1 MLKSLYIE
9 NIAIIEK
16 ASIDFDRGFSVLS
29 GETGA
34 GKSIIIDAIN
44 GIMGGR
50 TSRELIRTG
59 TKKASVSALF
69 DIDDGRISKVLE
81 QMGIDV
87 QDGQLSVQ
95 RDILADGKN
104 NCKVNGRPCTTQTL
118 KDISKYLITI
128 HGQHDG
134 TLLLDEETHLDYL
147 DSFAGNHRELSEYS
161 EEYEKLLSLNRMIK
175 SLSMSIKQREERLE
189 KLSYDLTYL
198 SNLEPIEGEYEN
210 LLQTRSVLLG
220 QQTIDDALNFAE
232 HAFENDEGG
241 IISCL
246 HDISQ
251 RASKAAK
258 YNTMVL
264 QLAEKMTEAID
275 VLESAREVI
284 NTVRKSEDDYN
295 ISYEDVE
302 KRLDL
307 YENGARRFS
316 VSEDRLHEVYE
327 NIKKE
332 YVELTGVSEEN
343 IDELKGKYSIQR
355 KKTLEKAHAL
365 RESREKAAIRLK
377 ETVEKELE
385 YLDMKNARLEV
396 EFLPQ
401 GDGKQIKFTK
411 KGIDNVRFLLA
422 ANAGEGFKALSKV
435 ASGGELSRIMLA
447 IRNVISKGDLVETMI
462 FDEVDTGVSGRAANK
477 VGEKLWSISREKQV
491 LCVTHLPQIA
501 ALADRHYKVS
511 KSVEGN
517 ATHTRVE
524 LLDSKGKIAEIARLT
539 GGRDI
544 TDTTLLSAGEIIDLA
559 EKYKKQNLI
568 GGK

>member
-1 MLKSLYIE
+1 MT
-9 NIAIIEK
+9 IAEI
-16 ASIDFDRGFSVLS
+16 ASR
-29 GETGA
+29 A
-34 GKSIIIDAIN
+34 G
-44 GIMGGR
+44 
-50 TSRELIRTG
+50 
-59 TKKASVSALF
+59 V
-69 DIDDGRISKVLE
+69 
-81 QMGIDV
+81 
-87 QDGQLSVQ
+87 
-95 RDILADGKN
+95 
-104 NCKVNGRPCTTQTL
+104 
-118 KDISKYLITI
+118 
-128 HGQHDG
+128 
-134 TLLLDEETHLDYL
+134 
-147 DSFAGNHRELSEYS
+147 
-161 EEYEKLLSLNRMIK
+161 
-175 SLSMSIKQREERLE
+175 
-189 KLSYDLTYL
+189 
-198 SNLEPIEGEYEN
+198 
-210 LLQTRSVLLG
+210 
-220 QQTIDDALNFAE
+220 
-232 HAFENDEGG
+232 
-241 IISCL
+241 
-246 HDISQ
+246 
-251 RASKAAK
+251 SKAAVSR
-258 YNTMVL
+258 YLNNGYVSS
-264 QLAEKMTEAID
+264 EKREAIRRVIEETGYVPSQQAQTLRTGKSRMVGVIVPRID
-275 VLESAREVI
+275 SESISRVVAGISRVLEEQGYRLLLA
-284 NTVRKSEDDYN
+284 NTDNR
-295 ISYEDVE
+295 
-302 KRLDL
+302 
-307 YENGARRFS
+307 
-316 VSEDRLHEVYE
+316 
-327 NIKKE
+327 
-332 YVELTGVSEEN
+332 
-343 IDELKGKYSIQR
+343 
-355 KKTLEKAHAL
+355 
-365 RESREKAAIRLK
+365 
-377 ETVEKELE
+377 VEKELE